1 MSRKSITS
9 RTALAKLTLEEQLV
23 LATAGTK
30 DERKALACF
39 SKFAEVN
46 DLLRKDAE
54 KSVRITARVNDPRL
68 SSLGDSSSAAAAIIS
83 ATMF

>member
-1 MSRKSITS
+1 MISQTYILS
-9 RTALAKLTLEEQLV
+9 LAVNEQLE
-23 LATAGTK
+23 LAETGTK

-46 DLLRKDAE
+46 DLLRKDSE

-68 SSLGDSSSAAAAIIS
+68 SGLGDSSSAAAAIIS